1 MQGQGAMTNNAMRQI
16 RGLNDLVYEA
26 VDAGVAEVA
35 KAYHAIARSPYHPP
49 GWCLVSPNAPRPYSG
64 ERCSKRGRLLQP
76 PPLDEA
82 LRLCVVGLRYNDR
95 KGRHVVASHPDIS

>member
-35 KAYHAIARSPYHPP
+35 KAYHAIARTPFAILKQVGCIALPVWFIERTHDRVADTTFQSIRAINYF
-49 GWCLVSPNAPRPYSG
+49 VSAATTQLMAFIPDGNEDRGTTAP
-64 ERCSKRGRLLQP
+64 
-76 PPLDEA
+76 
-82 LRLCVVGLRYNDR
+82 
-95 KGRHVVASHPDIS
+95 